1 MTKEEAR
8 EKLKTEIS
16 VAMLR
21 KHPASAEEANAI
33 LISMVTDRL
42 SDLQLRVDELE
53 RTAGTRAC
61 ICGHP
66 AHASGECSAVSST
79 CLAAMPEGIGPA
91 RCGCSYHHGERT

>member
-33 LISMVTDRL
+33 LIS
-42 SDLQLRVDELE
+42 S
-53 RTAGTRAC
+53 TAGTRAC